1 MFVLNYQTPEQAT
14 GAVAET
20 YAIFQQKGSAVPA
33 PLQLMSASPGLFEVF
48 FQQITYFM
56 RHERLGF
63 PLLAAIRFSAA
74 QTVCFDHCVQ
84 LNGHWLTKVGLSP
97 QDLVDLAAGRPVE
110 AFSEAENELLAAVR
124 QVVRQEQISAQQVQ
138 RLRDL
143 GWRDSD
149 ILDACCQA
157 TNMLGMSR
165 LFSAFS
171 TRPVTPEVG

>member
-14 GAVAET
+14 GVVAET
-20 YAIFQQKGSAVPA
+20 YAIFQQKRSAVPA

-48 FQQITYFM
+48 FQQISYFM
-56 RHERLGF
+56 RHENLNF
-63 PLLAAIRFSAA
+63 PLLAAIRFCAA
-74 QTVCFDHCVQ
+74 QQVCFDHCVQ
-84 LNGHWLTKVGLSP
+84 LNGHWLSKVGLSP
-97 QDLVDLAAGRPVE
+97 QDLADLTAGRPVE
-110 AFSEAENELLAAVR
+110 AFTEAENELLAVVN
-124 QVVRQEQISAQQVQ
+124 QVVHQKPISLEQVQ

-143 GWRDSD
+143 GWHDSD

-171 TRPVTPEVG
+171 SQPITPELA

>member
-1 MFVLNYQTPEQAT
+1 MFVLNYQSPEQAT

-20 YAIFQQKGSAVPA
+20 YAIFQQKRSAVPA
-33 PLQLMSASPGLFEVF
+33 PLQLMSASPELFKVF
-48 FQQITYFM
+48 FQQISYFM
-56 RHERLGF
+56 RHDRLSF

-84 LNGHWLTKVGLSP
+84 LNGHWLSKVGLSP
-97 QDLVDLAAGRPVE
+97 QNLADLAVGRPVE

-124 QVVRQEQISAQQVQ
+124 RVVAQESISTEQVQ

-157 TNMLGMSR
+157 TNMVGMSR

-171 TRPVTPEVG
+171 SQPVTPELG